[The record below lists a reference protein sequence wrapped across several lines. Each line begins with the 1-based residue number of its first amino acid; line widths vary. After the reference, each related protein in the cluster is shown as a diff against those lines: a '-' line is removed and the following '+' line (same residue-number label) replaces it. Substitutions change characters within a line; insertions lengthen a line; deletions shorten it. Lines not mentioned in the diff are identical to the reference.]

1 MLLCAVFKNESTG
14 IFEIIYPAS
23 MVDKDG
29 LVEMVENFLERD
41 IPFKIMSIDDIP
53 TDRDDRDNWYF
64 DLSKPDGYGKVAL

>member
-1 MLLCAVFKNESTG
+1 MLLCAVFENKATG

-29 LVEMVENFLERD
+29 LKEIVENFLD
-41 IPFKIMSIDDIP
+41 KDTPFKVFLAGDIP

-64 DLSKPDGYGKVAL
+64 DLSEPDGYGKVAL